1 MVFTVQMFPR
11 KQYTYRSSN
20 GQVDTF
26 ATPIRTEWHNNMPRG
41 AFAYPYKSE
50 TGGSDIWQD
59 GDIDD
64 VFAIYTLSG
73 WRFFQMDR
81 PEGNI
86 FKMWKF
92 SGTEK
97 FPSGDSTSKQY
108 RAARMAWHIDPN
120 TACGSVFMRERP
132 LSQDD
137 FRCVY
142 TNLNVLPFAQ
152 AYFKYEPN
160 SSMNNDIRKY
170 IICDSK
176 DGGHANPWAYT
187 LYLGPHSR
195 LTATATTNSEISTI
209 AKDAP
214 SGISHDYYTTEYAT
228 RQIDGPFEDAYTV
241 CNVHTSWGEWIGVK
255 TSKDDKRRYRYFEVD
270 VKTPLNNGMMYVQT
284 DAHMTVYSK
293 FEDTPYKNLL
303 RILDHNPTTK
313 TDTALTTVDGR
324 YLFSTRY
331 DENENK
337 LKVKIGDHITHDDV
351 TVFLFDSCEDDA
363 ERKIIMEMLHKKYH
377 SHVDIT
383 GSPQI
388 DPILCYIPDLEIMP
402 KDNPTLV
409 ALINQCKI
417 NHKMD

>member
-1 MVFTVQMFPR
+1 MFPR

-26 ATPIRTEWHNNMPRG
+26 ATPIRIDWHNNMPRG

-50 TGGSDIWQD
+50 TGGSDVWQD
-59 GDIDD
+59 SDIDD

-86 FKMWKF
+86 FKMWRF

-108 RAARMAWHIDPN
+108 RASRIAWHIDPN
-120 TACGSVFMRERP
+120 TACGSVFMREMP

-142 TNLNVLPFAQ
+142 TNLNVLPFTQ
-152 AYFKYEPN
+152 AHFLYTTN
-160 SSMNNDIRKY
+160 NDMRNDIRKY
-170 IICDSK
+170 IICDSR
-176 DGGHANPWAYT
+176 DGGEHTNPWAYT
-187 LYLGPHSR
+187 LYLGPHDS
-195 LTATATTNSEISTI
+195 LTEDDREEISAI

-214 SGISHDYYTTEYAT
+214 SGIGHDYYTTEYAT
-228 RQIDGPFEDAYTV
+228 RQINGPFGKG
-241 CNVHTSWGEWIGVK
+241 CNNVRTSWGEWAGVK

-270 VKTPLNNGMMYVQT
+270 VKTPLMEGMMYVQT

-293 FEDTPYKNLL
+293 HGRTTYKNLL

-331 DENENK
+331 DENEDK

-363 ERKIIMEMLHKKYH
+363 ERKIIMEMLHRKYH
-377 SHVDIT
+377 SRVDIT

-402 KDNPTLV
+402 KGNPTLV

>member
-1 MVFTVQMFPR
+1 MFPR

-41 AFAYPYKSE
+41 TFAYPYKSE

-59 GDIDD
+59 SNIDD

-92 SGTEK
+92 SGAEN
-97 FPSGDSTSKQY
+97 FPPGDSTSKQY
-108 RAARMAWHIDPN
+108 RAARMAWHIDPD
-120 TACGSVFMRERP
+120 TVCGSVFMREMP

-137 FRCVY
+137 FKCVY
-142 TNLNVLPFAQ
+142 TNLNVLPFKQ
-152 AYFKYEPN
+152 AYFNYAPN
-160 SSMNNDIRKY
+160 SDMNNDIRKY

-176 DGGHANPWAYT
+176 DGGGHTNPWVYT
-187 LYLGPHSR
+187 LYLGPRGR
-195 LTATATTNSEISTI
+195 LTENDNMEIGAI
-209 AKDAP
+209 AKDTP
-214 SGISHDYYTTEYAT
+214 SGIGHDYYTTEYAS
-228 RQIDGPFEDAYTV
+228 RQINGPFGDI
-241 CNVHTSWGEWIGVK
+241 CNVHTSWGEWMGVR

-270 VKTPLNNGMMYVQT
+270 VKSRGNSGMMYVQT

-293 FEDTPYKNLL
+293 FESDTSYKNLL
-303 RILDHNPTTK
+303 RILDHDPTTK
-313 TDTALTTVDGR
+313 TDTALATIDGR
-324 YLFSTRY
+324 YLFSTRH
-331 DENENK
+331 DKNENK
-337 LKVKIGDHITHDDV
+337 LKVKIGDHIRHDDV

-363 ERKIIMEMLHKKYH
+363 ERKIIMEELQKKYN

-388 DPILCYIPDLEIMP
+388 DPILCYIPDLKIMS

>member
-1 MVFTVQMFPR
+1 MFPR
-11 KQYTYRSSN
+11 KQYTYRSSD

-26 ATPIRTEWHNNMPRG
+26 ATPIRIDWHNNMPRG

-59 GDIDD
+59 SDIDD

-86 FKMWKF
+86 FKMWRF

-108 RAARMAWHIDPN
+108 RASRIAWHIDPN

-137 FRCVY
+137 PKCVY
-142 TNLNVLPFAQ
+142 TSLNVLPFTQ
-152 AYFKYEPN
+152 AHFRYTPN
-160 SSMNNDIRKY
+160 HNIRNDIRKY

-176 DGGHANPWAYT
+176 DGGEHANPWAYT
-187 LYLGPHSR
+187 LYLGPRDR
-195 LTATATTNSEISTI
+195 LPVAATTNSEIRTI

-228 RQIDGPFEDAYTV
+228 RQINGPFEDAYTV
-241 CNVHTSWGEWIGVK
+241 CNVHTSWGEWAGVK

-270 VKTPLNNGMMYVQT
+270 VKTPLNTGMMYVQT
-284 DAHMTVYSK
+284 DAHMTVYSR
-293 FEDTPYKNLL
+293 FEKTEYKNLL

-313 TDTALTTVDGR
+313 TDTALTTADGR

-331 DENENK
+331 DENEDK
-337 LKVKIGDHITHDDV
+337 LKVKIGDHIAPDDV

-377 SHVDIT
+377 SLVDIT

-402 KDNPTLV
+402 KGNPTLV

-417 NHKMD
+417 NHTMD